1 MYYPEPIA
9 RLMDSFMKLPGIGA
23 KTAARLAF
31 FCMDMREEDVL
42 NFANSLISCKRD
54 LRMCSVCGNVTQED
68 PCEICADT
76 TRDRTKILVVE
87 DARDVMSME
96 RMKEYKGLY
105 HVLHGVLSP
114 MEGTGPDDINITSLI
129 TRLQDPEIQ
138 EVIIATNATAEGEAT
153 AMYLSRLIK
162 PAGIKVTRLAH
173 GLAVGSDI
181 EYADEMT
188 LFRAIEG
195 RRENLLIQ

>member
-1 MYYPEPIA
+1 MQYPEPIA
-9 RLMDSFMKLPGIGA
+9 RLMDSYMKLPGIGA

-31 FCMDMREEDVL
+31 FSMEMPEEEVM
-42 NFANSLISCKRD
+42 NFANALISCKRD
-54 LRMCSVCGNVTQED
+54 LTMCSVCGNITQED
-68 PCEICADT
+68 PCEICQDYS
-76 TRDRTKILVVE
+76 RDRTKILVVE
-87 DARDVMSME
+87 DSRDVMSLE

-114 MEGTGPDDINITSLI
+114 MEGTGPDDINVASLI
-129 TRLQDPEIQ
+129 QRLQDPTVE

-188 LFRAIEG
+188 LFKAIEG
-195 RRENLLIQ
+195 RREL